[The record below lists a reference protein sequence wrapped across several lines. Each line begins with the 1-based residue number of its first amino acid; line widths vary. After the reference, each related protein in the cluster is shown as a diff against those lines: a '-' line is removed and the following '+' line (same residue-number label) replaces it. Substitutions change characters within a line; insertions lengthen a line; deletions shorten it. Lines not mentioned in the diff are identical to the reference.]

1 MRATCAPASPLVL
14 IFLEYFEY
22 ELLTQSAAI
31 PEMATPT
38 IITSM

>member
-1 MRATCAPASPLVL
+1 MRATRAPGSPLIL
-14 IFLEYFEY
+14 ICFEYFEY

-31 PEMATPT
+31 PEMAIPT